1 MVEETK
7 PHRVRGHVAAILNTR
22 QLALNI
28 GSLNHVEV
36 GMQFDVVHARNHE
49 LKDPISGESLG
60 KLELPKKRVKI
71 SEVAER
77 YSIASTLAREVNV
90 GGRGLGWDF
99 ANIYGPPKWVT
110 RYDTLKKSSASFE
123 EIDESESVVKVGDPV
138 VEVVA
143 SGGAESMDLIGEETS
158 GEAHVS

>member
-1 MVEETK
+1 MSEETK
-7 PHRVRGHVAAILNTR
+7 PHRIRGHVAAILNTR

-28 GSLNHVEV
+28 GSSNHVQV

-49 LKDPISGESLG
+49 LKDPISGEFLG

-71 SEVAER
+71 SEVAEK

-90 GGRGLGWDF
+90 GGRGVGWDF
-99 ANIYGPPKWVT
+99 ANIYAPPKWVT
-110 RYDTLKKSSASFE
+110 RYDTLKKSRSSFE

-138 VEVVA
+138 VEVVTSDA
-143 SGGAESMDLIGEETS
+143 AESLEFIGETAS